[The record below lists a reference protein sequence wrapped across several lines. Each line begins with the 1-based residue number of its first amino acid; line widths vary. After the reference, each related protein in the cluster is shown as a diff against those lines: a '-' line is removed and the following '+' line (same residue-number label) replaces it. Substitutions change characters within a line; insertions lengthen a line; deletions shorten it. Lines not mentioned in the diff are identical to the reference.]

1 MTLSKWIAVAA
12 GAKKLASRGVME
24 RTLNYLNDAVSI
36 TGYVQ
41 EISQYPFLS
50 ILYRLISPKPDRNN
64 ARGGVLPRR

>member
-1 MTLSKWIAVAA
+1 MTLSKWIAVEA

-41 EISQYPFLS
+41 EISQS
-50 ILYRLISPKPDRNN
+50 IENFMVSTHSYRSCTD
-64 ARGGVLPRR
+64 